1 MTIIA
6 LLLAIA
12 VIAGIVAYWIIMATL
27 FVIGIIFAFWVLVFA
42 YLIGDP
48 YVAGICAVFATGL
61 TFLLYGEYSDKK
73 KPKT

>member
-1 MTIIA
+1 MTIIIA

-48 YVAGICAVFATGL
+48 YVAGVCAVFATGL
-61 TFLLYGEYSDKK
+61 TLWLYGDKK
-73 KPKT
+73 KAKT